1 MDMKEI
7 SNKES
12 NKLIFFNQALE
23 YFDYPVDDISN
34 ESEKSAEMLFIGDS
48 DLLRDEMLS
57 ELDHLKELIINNP
70 DAKIKA
76 LSEAER
82 KLFFEFIRTFSI
94 CPICGN
100 QNHYF
105 HLKKFYFSEDK
116 KIIKESLLNLMRLNY
131 KKFKLKYG
139 VPCCNCFKKCFEEK
153 LNE

>member
-1 MDMKEI
+1 MDMKE
-7 SNKES
+7 SLNKEG

-23 YFDYPVDDISN
+23 YFDYPVDIISN
-34 ESEKSAEMLFIGDS
+34 EKSGQTLVIGDS

-70 DAKIKA
+70 DTKIKA
-76 LSEAER
+76 LSKAER
-82 KLFFEFIRTFSI
+82 DLFFEFIRTFSI

-116 KIIKESLLNLMRLNY
+116 KIIKQSLLNLMRLNY

-139 VPCCNCFKKCFEEK
+139 VPCCSCFKKYFEEK
-153 LNE
+153 

>member
-1 MDMKEI
+1 MDMKE
-7 SNKES
+7 SLNKEG

-23 YFDYPVDDISN
+23 YFDYPVDTISN
-34 ESEKSAEMLFIGDS
+34 EKSGQTLVIGDS

-70 DAKIKA
+70 DTKIKA
-76 LSEAER
+76 LSKAER
-82 KLFFEFIRTFSI
+82 DLFFEFIRTFSI

-116 KIIKESLLNLMRLNY
+116 KIIKQSLLNLMRLNY
-131 KKFKLKYG
+131 KKFKFKYG
-139 VPCCNCFKKCFEEK
+139 VPCCNCFKKCFE
-153 LNE
+153 